1 MAGPYKSQNVRI
13 AHWLA
18 RVAVGLVFLFNVDC
32 ALAFIIRP
40 ASYSP
45 GFEVSGV
52 PGEAMVRGIGILFLM
67 WNATYPPVL
76 VKPDRYQ
83 VLFGVILVQQ
93 AIGFVGESW
102 MWLTLPEGHEALQT
116 TAQRFIIFDGF
127 GLLAMGLSFWI
138 LRRATRHRADRLD
151 SG

>member
-1 MAGPYKSQNVRI
+1 MARPNESQSLRI
-13 AHWLA
+13 PLWLA
-18 RVAVGLVFLFNVDC
+18 RIAVGLVFLFNVDC

-40 ASYSP
+40 ANYSP

-52 PGEAMVRGIGILFLM
+52 PGEVLVRGIGILFLM

-93 AIGFVGESW
+93 AIGLMGESW
-102 MWLTLPEGHEALQT
+102 MWLALPEGHEALRT

-127 GLLAMGLSFWI
+127 GLLAMGFAFWI
-138 LRRATRHRADRLD
+138 LRRATRQRAEQL
-151 SG
+151 GL